1 MNAPRMAPIKPR
13 CHVPSCTRP
22 PSFRVWLLAD
32 GSDQRDTCGNHLT
45 GVVRTVHG
53 GRQQSYYVKVRVIR

>member
-1 MNAPRMAPIKPR
+1 MTAPMKPS

-32 GSDQRDTCGNHLT
+32 RSDLRDTCGNHLSSA
-45 GVVRTVHG
+45 VRAAQGKREPSIYHVT
-53 GRQQSYYVKVRVIR
+53 VRVIR